1 MNSEDLQASQPSTP
15 YHCSN
20 CSRCF
25 IAVTGAAADELVCV
39 CGARLVPESLPR
51 GIYELRS
58 MVPDDSRTTS
68 PSLPTSSPGIPQE
81 ADLGYGKSH
90 GYGPAHGGP
99 TGPGDA
105 PASGEERDV
114 DGDRASEVQRPRK
127 RVTHEQERESCLKK
141 CS

>member
-1 MNSEDLQASQPSTP
+1 MNDANLQASQRSTP
-15 YHCSN
+15 YHCFN

-25 IAVTGAAADELVCV
+25 IAITEAAADDLVCV
-39 CGARLVPESLPR
+39 CGARLVPESLPQ

-58 MVPDDSRTTS
+58 MVPDDSRITIPALQS
-68 PSLPTSSPGIPQE
+68 GSSGVPKE
-81 ADLGYGKSH
+81 SDLGYGRSH

-105 PASGEERDV
+105 PAGGEERDV
-114 DGDRASEVQRPRK
+114 DGDRESGVHSPRELVK
-127 RVTHEQERESCLKK
+127 DEQERESCLKK